1 MNIPISLTVSMLACL
16 LGGIIRKYYTERYG
30 GAGSARHVF
39 NAVTSVA
46 AAAVLFL
53 WGGISSASPFT
64 LILGAAFGVVTAVQ
78 TITTLA
84 AMERGPWAYTTVITS
99 LSMLIPTLS
108 GALIWHESIGPLK
121 IVGIV
126 FMVACLVLSV
136 DGGKDAEKRRASFT
150 WLLFCAVA
158 FLFQGGIGVMQK
170 WHQSSAF
177 KEELNAFLVVAFAV
191 SFLYSTVSALI
202 LRRKE
207 EHPARD
213 TEMPLWKRALPWVM
227 MVAGGVCVALNNKLK
242 PLSVGRD
249 GQRGILPSRQRR
261 RLDLDHPLRF
271 LPLPRETLA
280 QAMDRACLGH
290 CGGLDALHGIKGR
303 I

>member
-1 MNIPISLTVSMLACL
+1 MNIPISLSVSMLACL
-16 LGGIIRKYYTERYG
+16 LGGMIRKYYTERCG

-39 NAVTSVA
+39 NAVTSAA

-136 DGGKDAEKRRASFT
+136 DGGKDAEKRRASFA
-150 WLLFCAVA
+150 WLLFCAIA

-202 LRRKE
+202 LRKKE

-227 MVAGGVCVALNNKLK
+227 MVAGGVCVALNNKLNLYLSGVMDSAVFF
-242 PLSVGRD
+242 PLVNG
-249 GQRGILPSRQRR
+249 
-261 RLDLDHPLRF
+261 
-271 LPLPRETLA
+271 
-280 QAMDRACLGH
+280 
-290 CGGLDALHGIKGR
+290 GGLILTTLCAFFLFRERLSLKQWIGLASGTAAVLMLCMG
-303 I
+303 

>member
-16 LGGIIRKYYTERYG
+16 LGGVIRKYYTERYG
-30 GAGSARHVF
+30 GAGSSRHVF

-46 AAAVLFL
+46 AAVVLFL

-64 LILGAAFGVVTAVQ
+64 LLLGAAFGVVTAVQ

-126 FMVACLVLSV
+126 FMVACLILSV
-136 DGGKDAEKRRASFT
+136 ENGKDAEKRKASFA
-150 WLLFCAVA
+150 WLFFCAIA

-202 LRRKE
+202 LRKKE

-213 TEMPLWKRALPWVM
+213 TEMPLWKKTLPWVI
-227 MVAGGVCVALNNKLK
+227 MVAGGVCVALNNKLNLYLSGVMDSAVFF
-242 PLSVGRD
+242 PLVNG
-249 GQRGILPSRQRR
+249 
-261 RLDLDHPLRF
+261 
-271 LPLPRETLA
+271 
-280 QAMDRACLGH
+280 
-290 CGGLDALHGIKGR
+290 GGLILTTLCAFFLFRERLSLKQWIGLASGTAAVLMLCMG
-303 I
+303 

>member
-1 MNIPISLTVSMLACL
+1 MNIPISLSVSMLACL
-16 LGGIIRKYYTERYG
+16 LGGMIRKYYTERYG

-39 NAVTSVA
+39 NAVTSAA

-136 DGGKDAEKRRASFT
+136 DGGKDAEKRRASFA
-150 WLLFCAVA
+150 WLLFCAIA

-202 LRRKE
+202 LRKKE

-227 MVAGGVCVALNNKLK
+227 MVAGGVCVALNNKLNLYLSGVMDSAVFF
-242 PLSVGRD
+242 PLVNG
-249 GQRGILPSRQRR
+249 
-261 RLDLDHPLRF
+261 
-271 LPLPRETLA
+271 
-280 QAMDRACLGH
+280 
-290 CGGLDALHGIKGR
+290 GGLILTTLCAFFLFRERLSLKQWIGLASGTAAVLMLCMG
-303 I
+303 